1 MAMNLGKL
9 LIILTVSVNITD
21 VLSLGMDE
29 EEARPHKTV
38 LWDSIFR
45 RIPVLGNV
53 EPGPRYAVDDGF
65 SKMSTSQ
72 LGADRDDI
80 KLRFPCIYCQLFVT
94 FIATVKSDER
104 ISEMMRAISELI
116 CVLWSPADSMNDCV
130 DYAQQKTSL
139 LHSMINGFMVE
150 CGTVCDGE
158 GADEQLAVLGR
169 MLQEVNRASQEVP
182 TTEKPDIASLAIN

>member
-1 MAMNLGKL
+1 MLSYQDKLKVMKEHHKALERTSMFILDDLAAGEGKTTL
-9 LIILTVSVNITD
+9 ED
-21 VLSLGMDE
+21 G
-29 EEARPHKTV
+29 
-38 LWDSIFR
+38 
-45 RIPVLGNV
+45 GNV